1 MSEMGVD
8 AVWVGTFAGLNE
20 GDMRGGWLELPYEEE
35 TLGTWLR
42 EVVGVGPDR
51 EEYGVFDTDFRGPLG
66 EIGLDVCAVTRL
78 EALNTL
84 ALLAEGLDEWQVEAV
99 RALASY
105 EGATGAVELGN
116 LIAQVA
122 EVPRCCRRLP
132 AAEGY
137 SSQEERL
144 GYALVGDLGGL
155 DGMGDAEVLANLD
168 YASYG
173 REMLDDGLYALGGGI
188 YVDIDA
194 SEPSTDLYRGEELA
208 DLAQGLAPIDG
219 GDARAVLMGA
229 GCPPREVEFFAS
241 DHGEEALRAAAAI
254 VSSLPADKL
263 AALALWA
270 REGCSPVGPLEVTN
284 AALDVD
290 RIDHAEI
297 PDAPGPLEERMGIAL
312 ADRFGVSRE
321 EAEAHFDYERYGRDA
336 LASGGIAIE
345 GDLYLETD
353 GPWPDLRRYDMAE
366 LRELAIHAE
375 GLQTGPRE
383 RNSPRGAQ
391 PRKI

>member
-8 AVWVGTFAGLNE
+8 AVWVGTFAGMNE

-51 EEYGVFDTDFRGPLG
+51 KEYGIFDTDFCGPLG

-84 ALLAEGLDEWQVEAV
+84 ALLAEGLDEGRVEAV

-105 EGATGAVELGN
+105 EGATGPVELGN
-116 LIAQVA
+116 LIAQA
-122 EVPRCCRRLP
+122 SEIPCHPLP
-132 AAEGY
+132 GTSRDY
-137 SSQEERL
+137 SSPEERL

-155 DGMGDAEVLANLD
+155 EGMSDSEVAANLD

-173 REMLDDGLYALGGGI
+173 REMLDAGLYALGGGI

-194 SEPSTDLYRGEELA
+194 SEPSTDLYRAEELV

-219 GDARAVLMGA
+219 DDARAVLAGA

-241 DHGEEALRAAAAI
+241 DSGEEALRAAAAI

-263 AALALWA
+263 AALSLWA

-290 RIDHAEI
+290 EIDHGEI
-297 PDAPGPLEERMGIAL
+297 PDAPGPLEERMGLAL

-336 LASGGIAIE
+336 LAGGGIAIE
-345 GDLYLETD
+345 GDHYLETD

-366 LRELAIHAE
+366 LRELAAPE
-375 GLQTGPRE
+375 EPARRGPSARAVGG
-383 RNSPRGAQ
+383 RPGRA
-391 PRKI
+391 KI

>member
-20 GDMRGGWLELPYEEE
+20 GDMRGGWLELPYEEK

-84 ALLAEGLDEWQVEAV
+84 ALLAEGLDEGQVEAV
-99 RALASY
+99 CVLASY
-105 EGATGAVELGN
+105 EGANGAVELGN
-116 LIAQVA
+116 LIAQAA
-122 EVPRCCRRLP
+122 EIPLCRRLP

-144 GYALVGDLGGL
+144 GYALVGGLGGL
-155 DGMGDAEVLANLD
+155 DGMGDAEVAAYLD
-168 YASYG
+168 YSSFG
-173 REMLDDGLYALGGGI
+173 REMLDDGIYALDGGI

-219 GDARAVLMGA
+219 VDARAVLTGA

-270 REGCSPVGPLEVTN
+270 REGCSPVGPLEMAN
-284 AALDVD
+284 AALYVD
-290 RIDHAEI
+290 RIDYGEI
-297 PDAPGPLEERMGIAL
+297 PDALGPLEERMGIAL

-336 LASGGIAIE
+336 LAGGGIAIE

-366 LRELAIHAE
+366 LRELAVPAE
-375 GLQTGPRE
+375 DLQTGPQE
-383 RNSPRGAQ
+383 RNSPRGAP